1 MRYWS
6 GLVLAKFFAFFWG
19 TGKRWRSIKT
29 QKIIVVY
36 YTAKMK
42 FSLQEQNKKS
52 RVGKNTTKWF
62 NEHSNGKKDHIFQLR
77 LIWFSTLFT
86 GIEVFIQ
93 IVHFFFID
101 MCCKSHC
108 SKLLLR
114 KAKCFSVLGG
124 SPRVPTHYPFIY
136 RTIFWQKRY
145 PFINLLLKNS
155 APLSYLLTI
164 SLPLMK

>member
-1 MRYWS
+1 MIRL
-6 GLVLAKFFAFFWG
+6 GIGKFFAFFWG

-52 RVGKNTTKWF
+52 RVGKNSTKWF

-86 GIEVFIQ
+86 GIEVFFQ

-114 KAKCFSVLGG
+114 KAKCFSVLRRFAK
-124 SPRVPTHYPFIY
+124 SSNPLPFYIPYHFLAKKVPLYKPSME
-136 RTIFWQKRY
+136 K
-145 PFINLLLKNS
+145 
-155 APLSYLLTI
+155 
-164 SLPLMK
+164 